1 MTYFDP
7 QSAPAAGDDCIIVS
21 LRCLSQTDPIL
32 KAKYTKLAYDL
43 WKAGDIALPVPGKH
57 HGLAQR
63 PGRSDKVKLVSPADL
78 PKRGRGGSLASRQA
92 LLHSL
97 CHIEC
102 CAIDLAWDIIARF
115 GADPDYAAHLPR
127 DFYSDWIQV
136 AEDEARHFSLLL
148 SRLQA
153 TGMDYGSLAA
163 HDGLWKAATETA
175 GSLAARLSVEHAV
188 HEARG
193 LDILPQ
199 TISRFRAG
207 GDKESADLLENV
219 IYNEEISHCA
229 AAVRW
234 LKHLHGIATQQE
246 AGGGRSGSGGGGQ
259 HQENVGLKDGDGDMP
274 KTTSTYVPD
283 WMIDAKKYS
292 TVEAWFHSLV
302 RNHFHGFLK
311 PPFND
316 EARKKAGF
324 LPDWYLPLA
333 AAGTGVEAGVEPVR
347 VAANI

>member
-1 MTYFDP
+1 MSHFDDL
-7 QSAPAAGDDCIIVS
+7 QSAPAAGDDAVLISLKCITQS
-21 LRCLSQTDPIL
+21 DPQL
-32 KAKYTKLAYDL
+32 KTAYTKLAYDL
-43 WKAGDIALPVPGKH
+43 WKAGDIVLPVPGKH
-57 HGLAQR
+57 HGLAPER
-63 PGRSDKVKLVSPADL
+63 PGRCDKVKLVSPAEL
-78 PKRGRGGSLASRQA
+78 PRRGKGGSLASRQA

-127 DFYSDWIQV
+127 DFYSDWIQT

-148 SRLQA
+148 QRLQA

-163 HDGLWKAATETA
+163 HDGLWESAMETS

-229 AAVRW
+229 AGVRW
-234 LKHLHGIATQQE
+234 LKHLHNIA
-246 AGGGRSGSGGGGQ
+246 SQ
-259 HQENVGLKDGDGDMP
+259 HAAGDGDVA
-274 KTTSTYVPD
+274 KSTSTVSVPD
-283 WMIDAKKYS
+283 WIVDANKYP

-302 RNHFHGFLK
+302 RKHFHGFLK

-324 LPDWYLPLA
+324 LPDWYLPLT
-333 AAGTGVEAGVEPVR
+333 AAGAPAGAIANEPVH
-347 VAANI
+347 ATANE